1 MTAERRTT
9 RIVQARRSRQQ
20 PTGLTDR
27 RRLVAATL
35 SAIFPGL
42 GQIANG
48 RMRLAKRFGLPAVGA
63 LILVW
68 LLFQLFST
76 ARIVATALD
85 PAILGPILVLNV
97 LVMLWRFSAVGQAF
111 FDQRFTVRA
120 GRTGTVGL
128 VAVLVFVAVPHLV
141 GLQWGLAAR
150 DSFGRIFVPGGPT
163 ASGQVGDATAAPRLN
178 PNERTNILVIGLDTT
193 PWRTAILTDT
203 MMVVSLD
210 PVGKTVSMVSIPRDL
225 VSVPLGNGD
234 VFGPKVNS
242 LMAYADNH
250 PAEFPLGGIPT
261 LQRAVGALLGIKIH
275 YYATL
280 DFVGFIKIVDT
291 LGGVTV
297 DVEKGFTDPE
307 YKYESRIPG
316 YSITAGRHHLTGV
329 EALGFVRARKGVGE
343 SDFTRAARQQQVLLA
358 LRNQLTANGSL
369 LLQVPTLFDVLGDT
383 VRTSFPVDGLDDA
396 AVLLDEIDDKD
407 FIRVVIKSPLV
418 RGARNG
424 YGSVQ
429 IPDVA
434 AIRAMASGVFSEPG
448 VPPTPW
454 PSPKPTATPRPTA
467 TAP

>member
-9 RIVQARRSRQQ
+9 RIVHARKSRQ
-20 PTGLTDR
+20 PAGPTDR

-42 GQIANG
+42 GQVANG
-48 RMRLAKRFGLPAVGA
+48 RTRLAKRFGVPALGA
-63 LILVW
+63 VVLVW

-76 ARIVATALD
+76 PRIVATALD
-85 PAILGPILVLNV
+85 PAILGPILVLNI
-97 LVMLWRFSAVGQAF
+97 LAMLWRFSAVGQAF
-111 FDQRFTVRA
+111 FDQRFA
-120 GRTGTVGL
+120 IKPGRLGNAGL
-128 VAVLVFVAVPHLV
+128 VALLLFVAVPHLV

-150 DSFGRIFVPGGPT
+150 DSFGRIFVPGATG
-163 ASGQVGDATAAPRLN
+163 SGQVGGSPAAPELN

-193 PWRTAILTDT
+193 PWRTATLTDT

-210 PVGKTVSMVSIPRDL
+210 PVGKSVSMLSIPRDM
-225 VSVPLGNGD
+225 VNVPLGNGD
-234 VFGPKVNS
+234 VYGPKLNS

-250 PAEFPLGGIPT
+250 PAEFPAGGVAT
-261 LQRAVGALLGIKIH
+261 LQRAVGALLDIRIH

-307 YKYESRIPG
+307 YKYESRVPG

-369 LLQVPTLFDVLGDT
+369 LLQVPTLFNVLGDT
-383 VRTSFPVDGLDDA
+383 VRTSFPVSGLDDA
-396 AVLLDEIDDKD
+396 AVLLDEIEDKD
-407 FIRVVIKSPLV
+407 FIRVVIRAPLV
-418 RGARNG
+418 RGTRNE

-429 IPDVA
+429 VPDVP
-434 AIRAMASGVFSEPG
+434 AIRAMAGGLFSEPG
-448 VPPTPW
+448 DRPTPW
-454 PSPKPTATPRPTA
+454 PTPQPTATPRPTT